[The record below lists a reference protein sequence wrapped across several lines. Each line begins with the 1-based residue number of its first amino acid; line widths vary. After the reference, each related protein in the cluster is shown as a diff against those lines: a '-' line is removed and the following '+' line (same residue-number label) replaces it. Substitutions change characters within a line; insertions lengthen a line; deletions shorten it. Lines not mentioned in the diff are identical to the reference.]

1 MSPLSELYGDSFLP
15 NSLSRQ
21 VIEEMTPYR
30 VEFLPEHFI
39 VLAKDSEVMDEET
52 ETFSIGRY
60 VIGRTNEGVNGL
72 FSVPSVTAIPV
83 QIPNER
89 VERLLG
95 EKFECFETVSNRV
108 VELLIMKGYR
118 DITLLEKKELT
129 SALLSLP
136 LSV

>member
-39 VLAKDSEVMDEET
+39 VLAKDSEVTDGET
-52 ETFSIGRY
+52 EIFSIGRY